1 VHPQQEVTRRKRREH
16 SLRIGPEDIRTFRTL
31 TSKLPKFLPGT
42 REKTDL
48 VRAYFAD
55 LIASVLKG
63 KR

>member
-1 VHPQQEVTRRKRREH
+1 MTACQMLVQ
-16 SLRIGPEDIRTFRTL
+16 SLSKTPLAASDPISAL
-31 TSKLPKFLPGT
+31 TTNLPNYLPGT

-48 VRAYFAD
+48 VCAYFAD

>member
-1 VHPQQEVTRRKRREH
+1 MNTLSE
-16 SLRIGPEDIRTFRTL
+16 LAGRISAL
-31 TSKLPKFLPGT
+31 TSNLPNYLPVT

-55 LIASVLKG
+55 LIASVLKS